1 MWWNSSTDDR
11 GDAAEGRLRNHRIA
25 KPTQLRPMAISRYTT
40 LLTAHIVGKI
50 RARAPHTA
58 QAAAAHRDPTLG
70 IVVAM
75 TGGDD
80 TGADP
85 GADPRGLHGERPWQ
99 HPSEVGL
106 AQRGRVDRKR
116 STLIASGV
124 LLGGI
129 GLLLS
134 GVVLGTM
141 EEPATA
147 TTSTLPLERAELSVA
162 HVMADGDP
170 SHAATGVVL
179 DDRGHVLVDGDA
191 VEGVD
196 AVWVRCSGAAQGAM
210 ATVVARDET
219 TDLAVLQ
226 LPEPS
231 GVPASVA
238 SDTPGDG
245 TELRLVR
252 AGERPTDALLLSATS
267 ESSRTERSGQL
278 ITLSRTEQPRHFL
291 ATVTGDAGADPSR
304 GGMVFDRSGRLSG
317 VVTSD
322 GAAGADDTTVRVLAA
337 ADAVAAA
344 EEMLGRQPG

>member
-11 GDAAEGRLRNHRIA
+11 GDAADGRLRNHRIA
-25 KPTQLRPMAISRYTT
+25 KPMQLRPMAISRYTT

-50 RARAPHTA
+50 RAGAPPQLPA
-58 QAAAAHRDPTLG
+58 GAARPGTSLG

-106 AQRGRVDRKR
+106 AHRGRVDRKR

-141 EEPATA
+141 EEPANA

-179 DDRGHVLVDGDA
+179 DDQGHVLVDGDA

-196 AVWVRCSGAAQGAM
+196 TVWVRCSGAAQGTM
-210 ATVVARDET
+210 ATVVARDAA

-238 SDTPGDG
+238 SDTPGAG
-245 TELRLVR
+245 AELRLVR
-252 AGERPTDALLLSATS
+252 AGERPTDAVTLAATS
-267 ESSRTERSGQL
+267 TTTEPRRSGQL
-278 ITLSRTEQPRHFL
+278 ITLSRTVQPRHYL
-291 ATVTGDAGADPSR
+291 ATVTDTSDVESLR

-317 VVTSD
+317 VVSSD
-322 GAAGADDTTVRVLAA
+322 VGDDSTVRVLSA
-337 ADAVAAA
+337 ADAVGAA
-344 EEMLGRQPG
+344 EEMLGSQPG